1 MKKVAKN
8 GMKKEVKTKDDGRY
22 IIFYQFKKKRGKDN
36 V

>member
-1 MKKVAKN
+1 MKKVAKRDE
-8 GMKKEVKTKDDGRY
+8 KEVKTKDDGRY